1 MAYRQTSISENNY
14 ILRHTAKY
22 HTRFIKF
29 LLLEYLPELS
39 RLARFDNI
47 KIETSTERISVIY
60 KYFIKALIILQNIFI
75 KRSNSFP
82 LLLFVFTFISGY
94 YKPYLYFRHNL
105 VPIHRHCIICIQF
118 RDPVL
123 QILLL
128 LFHIMMFPDK
138 SHYHHDQDDC
148 CRQIPPAEA
157 KRSMFQNV

>member
-22 HTRFIKF
+22 HTCFIKF

-82 LLLFVFTFISGY
+82 QCHLDKDNIAVRILFTASKHFVYS
-94 YKPYLYFRHNL
+94 
-105 VPIHRHCIICIQF
+105 
-118 RDPVL
+118 
-123 QILLL
+123 
-128 LFHIMMFPDK
+128 LFFYI
-138 SHYHHDQDDC
+138 
-148 CRQIPPAEA
+148 
-157 KRSMFQNV
+157 